1 MNFKYID
8 GQLVS
13 HSIDPRTIKSKDNNI
28 LSVTVLDESSVSR
41 ADAFA
46 TAFNIMS
53 LDESIE
59 LSESLGIKIKIIYL
73 NDDLIKYFE
82 SKSWQNINY
91 E

>member
-8 GQLVS
+8 GKLVS

-28 LSVTVLDESSVSR
+28 LSVTVLDEISVAR

-46 TAFNIMS
+46 TAFNVMS

-59 LSESLGIKIKIIYL
+59 LSESLNIKIKIIYVS
-73 NDDLIKYFE
+73 DGLIEYFE
-82 SKSWQNINY
+82 SKSWQNMEY
-91 E
+91 D

>member
-28 LSVTVLDESSVSR
+28 LSVTVLDEISVAR

-46 TAFNIMS
+46 TAFNVMN

-59 LSESLGIKIKIIYL
+59 ISESLNLKIKIIYVS
-73 NDDLIKYFE
+73 DGLIKYFE
-82 SKSWQNINY
+82 SKSWQNMKY
-91 E
+91 D